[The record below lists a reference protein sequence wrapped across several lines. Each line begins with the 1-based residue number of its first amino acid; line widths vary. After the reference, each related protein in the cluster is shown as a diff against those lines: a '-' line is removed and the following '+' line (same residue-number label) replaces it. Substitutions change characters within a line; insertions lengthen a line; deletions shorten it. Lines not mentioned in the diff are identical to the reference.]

1 MRSFRFVA
9 LSWVVAMGCYS
20 DRQQQSTL
28 PEPDPDPR
36 YISGPPGGAMDP
48 TPAYGQSP
56 APVIQSAPSASAIDE
71 PPGSTQDIAGS
82 PDGYADDGEPGG
94 APQAAPPPM
103 PPGAPGMPQG
113 PDINVA
119 GPGVSGGIAGPGVS
133 GGIAGPGIAASG
145 AIRVGPAL
153 PAPGAGGPGPDDESA
168 PDDAMAAP
176 TGDATAAVTDPE
188 IDAALNGYGQWI
200 DTEDYGEVWRPDA
213 TVVGADFT
221 PYESGGS
228 WADTDAGW
236 AFASDYSWGWLP
248 FHYGRWAWFH
258 DYWGWVPGHRWGPA
272 WVEWRHG
279 GGVVGWRPLEPGQH
293 HGSYHYGSGT
303 TVIRDH
309 RRSEQHDANWRF
321 ATVNDF
327 GRPHIR
333 SHLYGNLAEGLRVTS
348 HVAAPPLR
356 ARTTLHA
363 GDLMRGRY
371 GSRPVRTEGRFD
383 GRFDGRAGG
392 AVGGAQVRDHRDAYG
407 HSYQPSGGDSPAARG
422 YVPPPRVESSPARGG
437 NPSGGSYA
445 PGRSYAPPRGYSPSH
460 GGPPSGGAAPSRSS
474 GSHFGGGS
482 SHSSSG
488 GSSHSSSGGG
498 SSSGGSSHS
507 SSGGSSH
514 SSSGHK

>member
-1 MRSFRFVA
+1 
-9 LSWVVAMGCYS
+9 
-20 DRQQQSTL
+20 
-28 PEPDPDPR
+28 
-36 YISGPPGGAMDP
+36 
-48 TPAYGQSP
+48 
-56 APVIQSAPSASAIDE
+56 
-71 PPGSTQDIAGS
+71 
-82 PDGYADDGEPGG
+82 
-94 APQAAPPPM
+94 
-103 PPGAPGMPQG
+103 
-113 PDINVA
+113 
-119 GPGVSGGIAGPGVS
+119 
-133 GGIAGPGIAASG
+133 
-145 AIRVGPAL
+145 
-153 PAPGAGGPGPDDESA
+153 
-168 PDDAMAAP
+168 
-176 TGDATAAVTDPE
+176 VTDPE
-188 IDAALNGYGQWI
+188 IAAALGGYGQWI
-200 DTEDYGEVWRPDA
+200 ETDDYGEVWRPDA

-279 GGVVGWRPLEPGQH
+279 GGVVGWRPLGPGQL
-293 HGSYHYGSGT
+293 HGSYHYGAGAGSGT

-371 GSRPVRTEGRFD
+371 GSRPVRAE
-383 GRFDGRAGG
+383 
-392 AVGGAQVRDHRDAYG
+392 VRDHRDAYG
-407 HSYQPSGGDSPAARG
+407 HSYQPRGGDSPAARG
-422 YVPPPRVESSPARGG
+422 YVPPPRVESAPARGG
-437 NPSGGSYA
+437 NPSGGSDA
-445 PGRSYAPPRGYSPSH
+445 PGRSYAPPGRSYAPPRSYSPSR
-460 GGPPSGGAAPSRSS
+460 GGPPSGGAAPSHPS

-482 SHSSSG
+482 PPSSTGSHFGGGSSSSGGSSHSSSSG

-498 SSSGGSSHS
+498 SSHS
-507 SSGGSSH
+507 SGS
-514 SSSGHK
+514 HK